1 MCQDIILGN
10 IVDVVKRKIFPGEI
24 TLSEGLIYSI
34 KHLSEAPDVF
44 IIPGLIDAHV
54 HIESSMLVPSEFAKA
69 AVRHGT
75 VAVVSDPHEIANV
88 LGVNG
93 VLFMLENAK
102 KTNFKFFFGA
112 PSCVPATQY
121 ETAGARIGL
130 HKIEDLLGRED
141 IFLLSEIMNYP
152 DVIRGDN
159 IVKKKIK
166 IAKEKR
172 KVIDG
177 HAPGLRG
184 EDLKKYISAGISTDH
199 ECLSMEEALE
209 KLENG
214 MKVIIREGSAAKN
227 SDVLFELIDKYP
239 GGVMLCTD
247 DIHPDD
253 LENGHIDNII
263 RRGISKGLNLFNILR
278 AATINPVTHYKID
291 CGSLQ
296 QGDKGD
302 LIIVDSLKDFNIL
315 ATYIEGKKVFDG
327 KKILLDDVGIEKI
340 NHFVAKEIYSD
351 DLTIQAGS
359 VLVKIIEARDGSL
372 VTGKSIMPMTGING
386 SLVTDPE
393 KDILKISV
401 LNRYQKT
408 SPSLGFIKGF
418 GLKKGAIAGSVAHD
432 SHNIIAIGA
441 NDKDLKTAIN
451 KVIQLKGGLVVAEDS
466 RIDCLE
472 LPVAGLMSDRDVFSV
487 AKEYRNLLKRSKEL
501 GSKLTSAFMTMS
513 FMTLLV
519 IPELKIS
526 DKGLFDTAEFRITS
540 LYA

>member
-159 IVKKKIK
+159 VVKKKIK
-166 IAKEKR
+166 IAKGKR

>member
-1 MCQDIILGN
+1 MCQEIILGN

-159 IVKKKIK
+159 VVKKKIK
-166 IAKEKR
+166 IAKGKR